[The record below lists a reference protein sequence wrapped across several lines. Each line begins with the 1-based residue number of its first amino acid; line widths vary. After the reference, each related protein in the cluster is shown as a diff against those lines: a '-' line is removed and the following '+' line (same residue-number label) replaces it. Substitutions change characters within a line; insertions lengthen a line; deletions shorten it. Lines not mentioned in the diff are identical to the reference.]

1 MNRSRLHM
9 LLCKIYFSLDN
20 MLWTSFYVNKYRAT
34 ALCSMAA
41 WYSITCIN
49 RTLNAKEALGSPS
62 SQRGCSWDNAQKA
75 AGVPEP
81 QHQSC
86 QGQSS
91 QTHPIRDQVTQVGSC
106 NLRFW
111 RAASSGANERNQ
123 GSQLAPRKTLPSS
136 WTQLSWGF
144 FLRYPSRAYPISPFY
159 TEAVVFW
166 ICMSEKWS
174 QSLLETVWWMIKHN
188 SLILWSWASC

>member
-1 MNRSRLHM
+1 MQKRHWVPPVPKEGVRGTMLRKQPGCLSHNTRAARAKVLRLTPLETRSH
-9 LLCKIYFSLDN
+9 
-20 MLWTSFYVNKYRAT
+20 
-34 ALCSMAA
+34 
-41 WYSITCIN
+41 
-49 RTLNAKEALGSPS
+49 
-62 SQRGCSWDNAQKA
+62 
-75 AGVPEP
+75 
-81 QHQSC
+81 
-86 QGQSS
+86 
-91 QTHPIRDQVTQVGSC
+91 QVGSC